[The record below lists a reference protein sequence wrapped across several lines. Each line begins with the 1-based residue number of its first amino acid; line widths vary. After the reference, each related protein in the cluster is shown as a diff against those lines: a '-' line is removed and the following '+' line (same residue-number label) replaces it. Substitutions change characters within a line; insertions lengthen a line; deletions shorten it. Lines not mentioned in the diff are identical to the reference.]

1 MSEPDLSK
9 LSSDE
14 LQEVLA
20 TGKGELAKLKAER
33 EAEEQQAT
41 EQAAR
46 NALIGEIKL
55 VTQELA
61 YEQSLRPS
69 EERPKETKTR
79 QSAAKK
85 EGEN

>member
-14 LQEVLA
+14 LQEVLS
-20 TGKGELAKLKAER
+20 TGKDELAKLKAER
-33 EAEEQQAT
+33 EAEEQKAT
-41 EQAAR
+41 EQATR
-46 NALIGEIKL
+46 DALIGEIKL
-55 VTQELA
+55 VAQELA
-61 YEQSLRPS
+61 YEQSLKPS
-69 EERPKETKTR
+69 EEKPKETKTR